1 MFTIAAPTEPAG
13 PRPKN
18 PKGLSAIKVVTSNV
32 ATNSSTKGANFS
44 EAEVR
49 QFLKDNKDW
58 GLIKSS
64 GTATISKVE
73 FLTAL
78 EVKARIGQDVAK
90 TYGDTD
96 DTMFCLVSFSGN
108 FAYGAGP
115 PLPGQSPS
123 DSKGFT
129 FTQAYQLFD
138 AQTGNV
144 LMLGGLG
151 K

>member
-1 MFTIAAPTEPAG
+1 
-13 PRPKN
+13 
-18 PKGLSAIKVVTSNV
+18 
-32 ATNSSTKGANFS
+32 
-44 EAEVR
+44 VR

-78 EVKARIGQDVAK
+78 EVKARIGQEVAK
-90 TYGDTD
+90 NFEVTN

-108 FAYGAGP
+108 FSYGAGP
-115 PLPGQSPS
+115 PLPGQSSS
-123 DSKGFT
+123 DSKGAT
-129 FTQAYQLFD
+129 FTKAYQLFD
-138 AQTGNV
+138 AQTGNI

>member
-1 MFTIAAPTEPAG
+1 M
-13 PRPKN
+13 
-18 PKGLSAIKVVTSNV
+18 
-32 ATNSSTKGANFS
+32 
-44 EAEVR
+44 R

-78 EVKARIGQDVAK
+78 EVKARIGQEVAK
-90 TYGDTD
+90 NFEVTN

-108 FAYGAGP
+108 FSYGAGP
-115 PLPGQSPS
+115 PLPGQSSS